1 MGVSLKKKKKDLLYS
16 SVLLHVLKWYG
27 SCFLFI
33 DSRLPRMKIPYL
45 HFFCMSLRYF
55 IYFLLGEKN
64 KGIVIKIDK
73 SIAKIFGSHSLGE

>member
-1 MGVSLKKKKKDLLYS
+1 
-16 SVLLHVLKWYG
+16 
-27 SCFLFI
+27 
-33 DSRLPRMKIPYL
+33 
-45 HFFCMSLRYF
+45 MSLRYF